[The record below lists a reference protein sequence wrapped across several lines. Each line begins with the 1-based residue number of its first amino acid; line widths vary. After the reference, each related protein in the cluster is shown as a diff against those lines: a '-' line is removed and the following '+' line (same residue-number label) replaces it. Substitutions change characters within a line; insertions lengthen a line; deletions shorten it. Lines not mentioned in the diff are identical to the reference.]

1 LLCKETLGDSVEW
14 LYDLTVGYPGIPP
27 GENPEDVMTMRRIF
41 CEGTG
46 PHKIHI
52 YIRRYRL
59 DSLPTETEQFTQWL
73 LDRWT
78 EKDKR
83 LIYFNEHGR
92 FPEEEELGE
101 GEDER
106 ILGHGRTV
114 KVHLK
119 LQHTIR
125 ECIGYLLYF
134 VCYIP
139 IVFLILH
146 STRYVYATILE
157 SL

>member
-1 LLCKETLGDSVEW
+1 MLCKETLGDSVEW
-14 LYDLTVGYPGIPP
+14 LYDLTVGYPGIPA
-27 GENPEDVMTMRRIF
+27 GENPEDVMTMKRIF
-41 CEGTG
+41 CDGTG

-52 YIRRYRL
+52 HIRRYRL
-59 DSLPTETEQFTQWL
+59 DSLPKETEQFTQWL

-83 LIYFNEHGR
+83 LIYFNEHSR

-114 KVHLK
+114 KVPLK
-119 LQHTIR
+119 LQHPIR
-125 ECIGYLLYF
+125 ECFGFLLYF

-157 SL
+157 SI